1 MHTHTPPTT
10 PSRPDKHP
18 ADAVAA
24 ADAFLAHL
32 ARSAEFQSM
41 LRTQNVQIALR
52 CWDNTLAAPLS
63 EAQHAAIVADPNVG
77 HVFHHMKV
85 RARLRRKNVGLD
97 DAAKVR

>member
-1 MHTHTPPTT
+1 MQSHTPPTT

-32 ARSAEFQSM
+32 ACSADFQAM
-41 LRTQNVQIALR
+41 LRTPNVQLALR

-85 RARLRRKNVGLD
+85 RARWRRTHV
-97 DAAKVR
+97 